1 MKIIEK
7 QASREG
13 DIETAEAANEKINE
27 LREKGIILKNLII
40 IEKNEE
46 AVRFLLF
53 HDGYSIYWCIKSA
66 LLWKNLKFQEYIWI
80 FVKLDLVYLLEKG

>member
-1 MKIIEK
+1 MKIVEK

-46 AVRFLLF
+46 AVKILRFLF
-53 HDGYSIYWCIKSA
+53 IKSC
-66 LLWKNLKFQEYIWI
+66 I
-80 FVKLDLVYLLEKG
+80 